1 MTKKDM
7 RRITQRKPSRK
18 LQNELKQ
25 IEIEKLSK
33 IFKDISDD
41 KKELAQSLIEEAAF
55 MKITLD
61 VLKVRIQLDG
71 PTYEFKQGKQEMIIE
86 NPAQKSYNTM
96 INRYNSIC
104 NSLLNLLPD
113 EVNKTDQVDKLAELL
128 SRRGS

>member
-1 MTKKDM
+1 MAKKG
-7 RRITQRKPSRK
+7 RKITQRKPSRK

-25 IEIEKLSK
+25 IEVEKLSN
-33 IFKDISDD
+33 IFNDISAD

-61 VLKVRIQLDG
+61 ILKVRIQLDG

-96 INRYNSIC
+96 INRYNAIC
-104 NSLLNLLPD
+104 NSLLNLLPND
-113 EVNKTDQVDKLAELL
+113 TTKTDEVDKLAELL
-128 SRRGS
+128 ARRGS